1 MRKWEFA
8 MDISEFMSIVS
19 EVKENKPILFGL
31 ESDKAASDNEIEQI
45 EEYYGVG
52 LPKSYKEFLKE
63 FGGGYFGYIV
73 VYSCDRNSR
82 FYLGNNVLKEWIDT
96 YNFFPVMDFETGDL
110 CGFKIYDNK
119 CGEYMCMFDHE
130 EKQVREENEYDFFQ
144 TLAKY
149 GFKL

>member
-1 MRKWEFA
+1 

-45 EEYYGVG
+45 EEYYGVE
-52 LPKSYKEFLKE
+52 LPKNYKEFLKE

-119 CGEYMCMFDHE
+119 CDEHMCIFNHGEQPVIE
-130 EKQVREENEYDFFQ
+130 ETGDNLFQ
-144 TLAKY
+144 ALVKY